1 MMHPEVTEQGVRW
14 LMDLP
19 TGERAVF
26 YYHEIRREKTGVHAL
41 VAIALSDGSG
51 DTILAHDTFNIGR
64 HADRTR
70 VANAAH
76 KQLGEVH
83 KAAWE
88 LIVMQHD
95 LDTTALATPKMWEE
109 QRIEVVR
116 YDAVQVPPP
125 LTFALEPFIINGGGT
140 IFFAPGGSGKSYLLQ
155 AIACSV
161 ASGNSTL
168 WPVTACPVLYINIE
182 RDGGSMHRRERAIMS
197 ALGHASEESGVDYLH
212 ARGMSLKSVE
222 RTAMRWLRDHDG
234 YGGVMLDSLSRG
246 GLGSLNDD
254 EVANTFTDILNG
266 LQSTWWASIGH
277 TSKGGG
283 EKNVFGSVHFEN
295 GADVAVQVK
304 SDQQSGTLGLG
315 LTITK
320 SNDIGKY
327 PTQYLAL
334 EFDQPNEPV
343 SRMRHARDGEF
354 PDLLPQAVKELD
366 TVREAILSL
375 GGTATANEIVEA
387 TGLNRSNVSDKLNKG
402 QQFVKLPKDGRSQPY
417 GVVAVPE
424 DDE

>member
-1 MMHPEVTEQGVRW
+1 MMYPELTEQGVRW

-83 KAAWE
+83 RDAWD
-88 LIVMQHD
+88 LTTMQHD

-116 YDAVQVPPP
+116 YDAVHVPPS

-182 RDGGSMHRRERAIMS
+182 RDGGSMHRRERAIMG

-222 RTAMRWLRDHDG
+222 RTAKRWLRDHDG

-327 PTQYLAL
+327 PTQYLAF

-354 PDLLPQAVKELD
+354 PDLLPRAVQEID
-366 TVREAILSL
+366 TVRQAIITR
-375 GGTATANEIVEA
+375 GGSATATEIGEV
-387 TGLNRSNVSDKLNKG
+387 TGLNRSNLSERLNKG
-402 QQFVKLPKDGRSQPY
+402 NTFVKLPREGKRQPY
-417 GVVAVPE
+417 GVLAVP
-424 DDE
+424 DDDD